1 MSHYNLSEGAL
12 VGEDIR
18 LWEAVETLMCGF
30 LPCREQNDFFFLLG
44 RASLSHGKDVSW
56 GFYSCG
62 WKQHTLLPLLENLN
76 PKK

>member
-44 RASLSHGKDVSW
+44 RASLSHGKDEFRGAFIHVAGNSTH
-56 GFYSCG
+56 FFPF
-62 WKQHTLLPLLENLN
+62 WKT
-76 PKK
+76 